1 MTDTDLL
8 IQNLRRENEWL
19 KKRIELA
26 ERKLAEAEK
35 RLREVGADDGD
46 YINRTALLHDIEQSV
61 VYTVRE
67 KITSAEMR
75 GAHKIIER
83 IKCAPAVEPIYIHE
97 PTKSEFKRMAAQ
109 MGYVPVVRCKDC
121 KHAER
126 YERTDGTAGYYCGH
140 PQNSFTYG
148 ERWDRVLKP
157 VKETDGFCSYGAR
170 KDEEND

>member
-61 VYTVRE
+61 IYTARG

-83 IKCAPAVEPIYIHE
+83 IKCAPAVEPIYIHS

-109 MGYVPVVRCKDC
+109 MDYVPVVRCKDC
-121 KHAER
+121 KQLQCCNF
-126 YERTDGTAGYYCGH
+126 TQFLGVDGY
-140 PQNSFTYG
+140 
-148 ERWDRVLKP
+148 
-157 VKETDGFCSYGAR
+157 CSYGEYER
-170 KDEEND
+170 NTEGIKWQTKR